1 MFSEVIDLDLIWR
14 RVEVLTRF
22 VSNTGALKEILVGF

>member
-1 MFSEVIDLDLIWR
+1 MCNEVIDLDLILG

-22 VSNTGALKEILVGF
+22 VSNVGILKRIY